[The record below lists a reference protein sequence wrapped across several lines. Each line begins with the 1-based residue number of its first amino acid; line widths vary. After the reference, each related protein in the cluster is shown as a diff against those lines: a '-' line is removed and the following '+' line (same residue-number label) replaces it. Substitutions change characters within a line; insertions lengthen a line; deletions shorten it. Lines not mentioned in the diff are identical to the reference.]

1 MNKCRSGIR
10 AAIWVLGIAM
20 TTAVLPG
27 IPARSDIA
35 FAQGIGQASYGG
47 VTLSYDNSLATA
59 VRGQAVASNVGQ
71 NTIPSEI
78 RPQHI
83 SFSFDGYPSKGVWTP
98 QIRVIPLGA
107 YRAAQSATGVSAELS
122 GLEKY
127 LGGATSA
134 PLPQLPP
141 VNAQRIISED
151 VAPIDGAGVS
161 GVRFI
166 ASYSQAIVPVSGD
179 NITYMFIGLSA
190 DRQYYVEGTFPVS
203 LNTPLDPAPS
213 PMTTENVQAYNQAV
227 AERLSKT
234 DMSGFTPT
242 LDKLDKMM
250 ASIQVAQT
258 IPGMPTTGTA
268 PDSTWLLLSGVAAG
282 VLTLAVGMTV
292 RRRQGP
298 RSGR

>member
-1 MNKCRSGIR
+1 MNKCRSGIL
-10 AAIWVLGIAM
+10 AAVWVLGIAM

-27 IPARSDIA
+27 IPARSDMA

-47 VTLSYDNSLATA
+47 VTFSYDNSLATA
-59 VRGQAVASNVGQ
+59 VRGQAVAGNVGQ

-107 YRAAQSATGVSAELS
+107 YKAAQSSTGVSAELS
-122 GLEKY
+122 SLEKY

-141 VNAQRIISED
+141 VNAARIISED
-151 VAPIDGAGVS
+151 VAPVAGAGVS

-166 ASYSQAIVPVSGD
+166 ASYSQGIVPVSGD

-213 PMTTENVQAYNQAV
+213 PVTAENVQAYNQAV
-227 AERLSKT
+227 ADRLSKT
-234 DMSGFTPT
+234 DILGFTPT

-258 IPGMPTTGTA
+258 IPGMPTTGST
-268 PDSTWLLLSGVAAG
+268 PDSTWLLVFGAVAG
-282 VLTLAVGMTV
+282 VLTLALGMTV
-292 RRRQGP
+292 RRQGP